1 MASKRKLVVV
11 DGHTGEVTPVGFK
24 AKNRVALP
32 KTPRKA
38 LQEAASTYA
47 AARRGELPV
56 DVASRLVYM
65 ARQCADIH
73 EIAEVQPRLAA
84 LESRIERLMV
94 VLERSASM
102 RLDPALLASSADSES
117 VEHPS
122 SGAEFGSAGCTGD
135 ANA

>member
-1 MASKRKLVVV
+1 MASKRKLVVI
-11 DGHTGEVTPVGFK
+11 DGDSGEVTPVGFK

-32 KTPRKA
+32 MTPRKA
-38 LQEAASTYA
+38 LREAASTYA

-73 EIAEVQPRLAA
+73 EIAEVEPRLTA
-84 LESRIERLMV
+84 LEDRIERLMI
-94 VLERSASM
+94 VLERGAAM
-102 RLDPALLASSADSES
+102 RFDPALLPSSADSES

-122 SGAEFGSAGCTGD
+122 NDAEYGSASCTGD
-135 ANA
+135 ANQ